1 MQAKDKLY
9 SFECV
14 LRIAVLGTIE
24 YYDNKNALVFQTTAD
39 EKEYLVLQL
48 GVPTPELAVQAA
60 KIVYLSF
67 VLL

>member
-1 MQAKDKLY
+1 MR
-9 SFECV
+9 V
-14 LRIAVLGTIE
+14 
-24 YYDNKNALVFQTTAD
+24 DNKNALVFQTTAD
-39 EKEYLVLQL
+39 EKEHLVLQL